1 MAKSP
6 KKTDSRKKVNSNLN
20 DRKLI
25 EEQTAAFLKSG
36 GKIMQIPTGTS
47 GITSGSGTQA
57 NKKSTKETTQVKP
70 S

>member
-6 KKTDSRKKVNSNLN
+6 KKTEASRKKAKPNPNSRL
-20 DRKLI
+20 LI

-47 GITSGSGTQA
+47 GVTSGSGQTQA
-57 NKKSTKETTQVKP
+57 NKKSPKETT
-70 S
+70 